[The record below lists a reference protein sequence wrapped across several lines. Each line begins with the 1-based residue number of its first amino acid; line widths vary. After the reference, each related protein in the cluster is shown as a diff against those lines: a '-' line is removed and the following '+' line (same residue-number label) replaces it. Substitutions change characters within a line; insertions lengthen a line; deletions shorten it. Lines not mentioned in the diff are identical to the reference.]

1 MFQRPEL
8 CWTNRPAHAAS
19 SDTHCALRTV
29 VTIGRV
35 RPPRVVGFC
44 AGCEPPRFL
53 GAADAG
59 GSGPKKSAGLF
70 GQSRA
75 SSATMSTAP

>member
-8 CWTNRPAHAAS
+8 CWANRPAHAAS
-19 SDTHCALRTV
+19 SDTRCALRTV

-35 RPPRVVGFC
+35 RPPLVAGFC
-44 AGCEPPRFL
+44 AGCAPPRFL
-53 GAADAG
+53 GATDAG
-59 GSGPKKSAGLF
+59 GSGPKGSAGLF

-75 SSATMSTAP
+75 TSATMSTGP